1 MKKNY
6 KIILC
11 AAVVLLAVLGAVLW
25 YLESSG
31 WWVARQAASGDLS
44 DRIEAVALLR
54 GKGGSLAR
62 ETLLRLSE
70 DKELRVALA
79 AVRAMGA
86 HEAHR
91 EALVRIC
98 AKGDRGLVRAA
109 AVAALGKFEDTPS
122 ADLIAI
128 LKTDKDPVVRAAAAA
143 ALGKFEDTPSAYL
156 IAILKTDKD
165 PVVRAGAVEGLAH
178 KRDAQTTE
186 ALLAAMDDNDLTVRR
201 KAMAALYRSMGLRFL
216 YRPDDP
222 RLKRRADIAKIRR
235 LIRQIVAGVHR

>member
-128 LKTDKDPVVRAAAAA
+128 LKTDKDPVVRA
-143 ALGKFEDTPSAYL
+143 
-156 IAILKTDKD
+156 
-165 PVVRAGAVEGLAH
+165 GAVEGLAH

>member
-1 MKKNY
+1 VKKNY

-128 LKTDKDPVVRAAAAA
+128 LKTDKDPVVRA
-143 ALGKFEDTPSAYL
+143 
-156 IAILKTDKD
+156 
-165 PVVRAGAVEGLAH
+165 GAVEGLAH

>member
-122 ADLIAI
+122 A
-128 LKTDKDPVVRAAAAA
+128 
-143 ALGKFEDTPSAYL
+143 YL